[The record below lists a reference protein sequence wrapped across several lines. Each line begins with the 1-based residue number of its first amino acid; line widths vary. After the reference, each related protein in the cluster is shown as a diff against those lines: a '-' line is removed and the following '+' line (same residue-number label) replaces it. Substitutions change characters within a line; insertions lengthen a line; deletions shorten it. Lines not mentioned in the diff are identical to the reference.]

1 MATTIFEQ
9 GPVCDGYDV
18 RCRLGDGRLRTFH
31 FATQPADAQEAC
43 NALEA
48 GIVAAEAA
56 EADADDW
63 QIVES

>member
-1 MATTIFEQ
+1 MAAILSESQ
-9 GPVCDGYDV
+9 VCDGFDV

-31 FATQPADAQEAC
+31 FVSQPADAQEAC

-48 GIVAAEAA
+48 GILAAEAA
-56 EADADDW
+56 EDADDDW